1 MSAAAVDGGTP
12 TEGAVAPGEG
22 PAVDPASQRRGE
34 QIRLLDQALFDLPPL
49 GHSTDGGGPN
59 GVPHLRRLEA
69 VCPDATSKRAMRRE
83 SIFRRSL
90 AVADLLGALS
100 ALLAAQALTTSG
112 QFPLSV
118 YLGIPLVVVVSK
130 MMGLYDRDE
139 LVIGRTSLAE
149 TPALF
154 KLATFC
160 TLLVVLLASAASG
173 PGLRAAGVVALWG
186 LLFLAILGA
195 RNVARRIARHRTS
208 AERCLVLGDPA
219 QASRVRDK
227 LASHATL
234 HAEIAAFL
242 PFEGFELRRPRESDF
257 GRYVTERG
265 VDRVIVA
272 PSNSRDRVLET
283 VAYFKEQDLKVS
295 VMPDVLEVLGSSVEF
310 DEIHGTMLLG
320 VRSFGLSRSSALLKR
335 GLDLAASLLL
345 FLLLAPLLT
354 AIALAIKVTSPGPV
368 FFRQTRV
375 GRDGERFTMLKFRTM
390 RVGADELRSS
400 LDERNETEGLFKLA
414 EDPRVTSVGRILRRT
429 SLDELP
435 QLVNVLRGEMSLVGP
450 RPLVVEEDAK
460 VEGWHRRRL
469 HLKPGMTGA
478 WQIMGHTRVPLQE
491 MVSMDYL
498 YIVNWSLWS
507 DVRILLQTIGHVFG
521 RRNL

>member
-1 MSAAAVDGGTP
+1 MTAMDEGSSTKGVVAAGNGHAASP
-12 TEGAVAPGEG
+12 T
-22 PAVDPASQRRGE
+22 SRRRGE
-34 QIRLLDQALFDLPPL
+34 QIRLLDQALFDEGP
-49 GHSTDGGGPN
+49 DGDLADRSGPQP
-59 GVPHLRRLEA
+59 VPHLRRLA
-69 VCPDATSKRAMRRE
+69 TVDAGETSLRALRRDA
-83 SIFRRSL
+83 IYRRSL
-90 AVADLLGALS
+90 AAADLLGAVC
-100 ALLAAQALTTSG
+100 ALVAAQALAVSG

-130 MMGLYDRDE
+130 LMGLYDRDE

-160 TLLVVLLASAASG
+160 TLLVVLLASAAPG
-173 PGLRAAGVVALWG
+173 PGLRAAGVLALWA

-195 RNVARRIARHRTS
+195 RNIARRIDRSRTS
-208 AERCLVLGDPA
+208 PERCLVLGEPE
-219 QASRVRDK
+219 QASRIRDK
-227 LASHATL
+227 LASHASL
-234 HAEIAAFL
+234 HAEIAAFV

-257 GRYVTERG
+257 GSYVTGRG
-265 VDRVIVA
+265 IDRVIVA

-295 VMPDVLEVLGSSVEF
+295 VMPDVLEVLGSSVVF

-335 GLDLAASLLL
+335 GLDVSASVVL
-345 FLLLAPLLT
+345 FLLLAPLVA
-354 AIALAIKVTSPGPV
+354 AIALAVRLTSPGPI

-390 RVGADELRSS
+390 LRGSEV
-400 LDERNETEGLFKLA
+400 LRDTLGERNETDGLFKLA
-414 EDPRVTSVGRILRRT
+414 DDPRVTRVGRFLRRT

-435 QLVNVLRGEMSLVGP
+435 QLFNVLRGEMSLVGP
-450 RPLVVEEDAK
+450 RPLVVDEDAK

-507 DVRILLQTIGHVFG
+507 DVRILLQTIDHVFG
-521 RRNL
+521 QRNL